1 LTARDDLELRVYA
14 LVNSSAGHAPEHNQ
28 TVLVTALGAAELR
41 KQNAAKDPAEVF
53 VPLPVRATQD
63 ALELNASLTAH
74 NGVRIGAATL
84 ALDQSASMQQSPSLL
99 RRAVAAG
106 STLLDRLMNVYDNVR
121 AAPEARLIFALSLD
135 DGKPVSAPVALPLA
149 RAQYRGLALS
159 PHGKLLAWVVVKPG
173 QYELW
178 ASPVEELSPIR
189 VASSAQPML
198 TPFFAGEGK
207 LLFVT
212 EGRILLA
219 PVDGKQ
225 LPRTLDTPFRSV
237 SEIDSVWQA
246 GDAIA
251 CIVAAE
257 HADAPGLS
265 SPYLLSISPAGGQAS
280 ASPLASSPYYRSY
293 PMLVEGAP
301 FFFAGWNDGM
311 EGIHYFQPGAL
322 DARVSPLFKVH
333 SPGLVAMAANGS
345 RLVFVGRP

>member
-1 LTARDDLELRVYA
+1 LELHVYG
-14 LVNSSAGHAPEHNQ
+14 LVNSSAGHAPEHNR
-28 TVLVTALGAAELR
+28 TVLVTALGAADLR
-41 KQNAAKDPAEVF
+41 KGNVAQDPAEVF
-53 VPLPVRATQD
+53 VPLPARATQD
-63 ALELNASLTAH
+63 ALELSAVLTG
-74 NGVRIGAATL
+74 NKGVRIGAATL

-106 STLLDRLMNVYDNVR
+106 STLLDRLMNAYDNVR

-198 TPFFAGEGK
+198 TPFFAGADK
-207 LLFVT
+207 LLFVS
-212 EGRILLA
+212 EGKLLLA

-225 LPRTLDTPFRSV
+225 LPRAIETPFRSV
-237 SEIDSVWQA
+237 SEIDSVWQV
-246 GDAIA
+246 GDGIA
-251 CIVAAE
+251 CIVSAE
-257 HADAPGLS
+257 HPGAPGLS
-265 SPYLLSISPAGGQAS
+265 SPYLLSVAPAAGKPT

-293 PMLVEGAP
+293 PLLVAGVP
-301 FFFAGWNDGM
+301 FFFAGWNDGV
-311 EGIHYFQPGAL
+311 EGIHYFQPGVPG
-322 DARVSPLFKVH
+322 ARVSSLFKVH
-333 SPGLVAMAANGS
+333 SPGLVAMAASGS
-345 RLVFVGRP
+345 RLVFAGRP